1 MSVSTLK
8 PSIPSVRGQVS
19 PAEWDARV
27 DLAACYRLIARYGW
41 ADLTATHTS
50 LAVPG
55 SDNKHFLINP
65 HGMLFEQVTA
75 SSLVKIDC
83 DGNPVLPS
91 PYTVNPAGFV
101 IHSAI
106 HMARPDAVCVM
117 HTHTIPGMAVSMQPQ
132 GLLSASQHACFFHG
146 HLGYHAIEHMEA
158 GVDGRT
164 VLANDLGAN
173 WALIMRNHGLLTCG
187 RTIGETFWLMHTL
200 DKACAAQI
208 AAQACGTALNPVS
221 DQAAAYF
228 GTLVAEKD
236 FALNLGESAWP
247 SLIRLLDSTDPSFRD

>member
-1 MSVSTLK
+1 MSSSAAQLAVRDLVSA
-8 PSIPSVRGQVS
+8 
-19 PAEWDARV
+19 AEWDARV
-27 DLAACYRLIARYGW
+27 NLAACYRLIARYGW

-50 LAVPG
+50 MAVPG
-55 SDNKHFLINP
+55 SGNKHFLINP

-83 DGNPVLPS
+83 DGHPVMPS
-91 PYTVNPAGFV
+91 PYAVNPAGFV

-117 HTHTIPGMAVSMQPQ
+117 HTHTVPGMAVSMQQ
-132 GLLSASQHACFFHG
+132 GGLLSASQHACFFHG
-146 HLGYHAIEHMEA
+146 HLGYHAIEHMED
-158 GVDGRT
+158 GIDGRT
-164 VLANDLGAN
+164 ALANDLGQN
-173 WALIMRNHGLLTCG
+173 WSLIMRNHGLLTCG

-221 DQAAAYF
+221 DKAASYF
-228 GTLVAEKD
+228 GELVATQD
-236 FALNLGESAWP
+236 FALNLGDAAWP
-247 SLIRLLDSTDPSFRD
+247 SLIRLLDSSDSSFRD

>member
-1 MSVSTLK
+1 MSLA
-8 PSIPSVRGQVS
+8 PAHLSVRDLVT
-19 PAEWDARV
+19 PAEWEARV
-27 DLAACYRLIARYGW
+27 NLAACYRLIAHYGW

-55 SDNKHFLINP
+55 SGNKHFLINP
-65 HGMLFEQVTA
+65 HGMLFEQVSA

-91 PYTVNPAGFV
+91 PYSVNPAGFV

-117 HTHTIPGMAVSMQPQ
+117 HTHTVPGMAVSMQPQ
-132 GLLSASQHACFFHG
+132 GLLFASQHACFFHG
-146 HLGYHAIEHMEA
+146 HLGYHSIEHMQD

-164 VLANDLGAN
+164 QLANDLGGN
-173 WALIMRNHGLLTCG
+173 WALMMRNHGLLTCG

-200 DKACAAQI
+200 DRACAAQV
-208 AAQACGTALNPVS
+208 AAQAGGTALHPVS
-221 DQAAAYF
+221 EQAASYF
-228 GTLVAEKD
+228 GGLVADQEFSLK
-236 FALNLGESAWP
+236 LGESAWP
-247 SLIRLLDSTDPSFRD
+247 SLLRRLDAMDSSFRD